1 MLSTYQKSKAS
12 SKNDCFKDG
21 YVNLLS
27 HHKNSQAHVSRTL
40 LFFLRLLRM
49 ILMAFPLWMVK
60 MGLVGEDVGSAPFLS
75 ERTT

>member
-1 MLSTYQKSKAS
+1 MLPTYQKSKPS

-40 LFFLRLLRM
+40 RFFLRLLRM
-49 ILMAFPLWMVK
+49 ICQK
-60 MGLVGEDVGSAPFLS
+60 HNDVALT
-75 ERTT
+75 EMQEN